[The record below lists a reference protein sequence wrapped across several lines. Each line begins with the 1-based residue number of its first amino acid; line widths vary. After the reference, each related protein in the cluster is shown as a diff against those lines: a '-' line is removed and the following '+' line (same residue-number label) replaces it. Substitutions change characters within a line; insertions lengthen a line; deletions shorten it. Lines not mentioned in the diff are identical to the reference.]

1 MYFTLA
7 EFWPKPAGNP
17 VLSLQHYS
25 VEKGKISMFLF
36 ELWRRNLETLDGVR
50 SWKLLEGPAKVTSC
64 AEFLIKLL
72 L

>member
-1 MYFTLA
+1 MTEPCIFV
-7 EFWPKPAGNP
+7 FD
-17 VLSLQHYS
+17 VD
-25 VEKGKISMFLF
+25 
-36 ELWRRNLETLDGVR
+36 RNLETLDGVR